1 MLCSLVVKPWAKAWA
16 KASGLVVS
24 GRWSGD
30 SGTLGRGHCSP
41 VLAQCVVYTY
51 MMHMHMH
58 MTCTCDMHM
67 HMCMSCTCTCA
78 CTCCMCMLCIGSC
91 GAACQPTEAA
101 CVTGLRSI
109 SMILGVT
116 PLNAKTLRES
126 CSASSLLN
134 RLHRAWL
141 SCSEDAR
148 RARRLWLSV
157 LMLPGPTRCD
167 LPQWRSSPSLKA
179 QRRRIRRAA
188 LGPAVARAHSTQW
201 APSGTAYLSV
211 GVPRCPEPPGGG
223 AP

>member
-1 MLCSLVVKPWAKAWA
+1 MFAAGSLLCSLVVKPWAKAWA

-30 SGTLGRGHCSP
+30 SVNSGSGTLQPSVSP
-41 VLAQCVVYTY
+41 VCGVHMY
-51 MMHMHMH
+51 M
-58 MTCTCDMHM
+58 
-67 HMCMSCTCTCA
+67 
-78 CTCCMCMLCIGSC
+78 CIGSC

-126 CSASSLLN
+126 SSASSLLN

-157 LMLPGPTRCD
+157 PMLPRPTRCE
-167 LPQWRSSPSLKA
+167 LPQWRSGPSLKA

-188 LGPAVARAHSTQW
+188 LGPAIARAHPTQCLPVW